1 MKNAPRLNAKCAK
14 NQAGRKR
21 KRELQFPDPSPPCP
35 VPSTTEKKKDQR
47 LGSARIFFLPAGY

>member
-14 NQAGRKR
+14 SQTGRKR

-35 VPSTTEKKKDQR
+35 VPSTREKKKGQR
-47 LGSARIFFLPAGY
+47 LGSARIFFLQASY